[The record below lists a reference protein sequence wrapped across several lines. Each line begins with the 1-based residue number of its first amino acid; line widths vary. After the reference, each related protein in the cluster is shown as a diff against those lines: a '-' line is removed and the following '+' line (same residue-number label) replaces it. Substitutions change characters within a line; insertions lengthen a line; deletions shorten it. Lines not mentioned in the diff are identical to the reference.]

1 VTWILLAETWVFIKS
16 LRRRKDLLFWLIV
29 FPVVYML
36 LVNAIFAPREAPVSF
51 KIAVMDEDGSVLSRA
66 LVNAMNESGIFE
78 LRLLSASDPGE
89 LQELLRRGEYP
100 LILVIP
106 RGFHNNITGTRQ
118 AKLEVYYNPNSR
130 DSLTALR
137 VLEDLILHFENMISS
152 KAADTMLNYVPEPF
166 KSMLSGY
173 ISFLVDPIRL
183 AKFNVTGASIAE
195 VTRAF
200 KLSLVTLTIGL
211 MLLYTGIMGGLH
223 AIAEKRYEGYI
234 QSILSSRVKPST
246 FLLSEV
252 IAITVGGLVSAS
264 VITLTGL
271 MLGAPILEV
280 PLHKIL
286 VALALILVSVMGL
299 IGFGLTIGIVAKTP
313 QSASA
318 LGNAIAFPIMFLG
331 GFTIPKFMLPSW
343 LQVFPE
349 LFPHSRLVYAITYYV
364 LGDWSLEETVVY
376 ALPAIA
382 LSLTLL
388 LAGALVYRRVL
399 ERLLGG

>member
-1 VTWILLAETWVFIKS
+1 MSEKGVAKALL
-16 LRRRKDLLFWLIV
+16 
-29 FPVVYML
+29 
-36 LVNAIFAPREAPVSF
+36 NALAIQLDRLE
-51 KIAVMDEDGSVLSRA
+51 KGLSNWMSA
-66 LVNAMNESGIFE
+66 LEV
-78 LRLLSASDPGE
+78 LLSDFSDIAKMFKCYE
-89 LQELLRRGEYP
+89 VSEAFAMLTFVRVVL
-100 LILVIP
+100 
-106 RGFHNNITGTRQ
+106 GT
-118 AKLEVYYNPNSR
+118 L
-130 DSLTALR
+130 
-137 VLEDLILHFENMISS
+137 FENMVIEEALRRLSS
-152 KAADTMLNYVPEPF
+152 TEYSIPEPF

-234 QSILSSRVKPST
+234 QSILSSHVRPSI

-252 IAITVGGLVSAS
+252 IAIIVGGLVSAL
-264 VITLTGL
+264 VVTLTGL

-299 IGFGLTIGIVAKTP
+299 IGFGLTIGVVVKTP
-313 QSASA
+313 ESASA
-318 LGNAIAFPIMFLG
+318 LGNAIVFPIMFLG

-388 LAGALVYRRVL
+388 LVGALVYRRVL
-399 ERLLGG
+399 ERLHGG